1 MTIKAVQMNSF
12 GPASKVAYCAEL
24 PDPTSPEPDEIIVDI
39 AAFPINPA
47 DLLTIEGK
55 YAAKP
60 PLPYTPGAEAVGHV
74 SDVGSAIENFR
85 IGDLVMLLSREN
97 WTQKRKVKAAELLKI
112 DIDSDNLFQ
121 LAMLKVNPAT
131 AALMLRNYIELKP
144 GDWIIQDAAN
154 SGVGHCVIRLAA
166 KSGVKTINVV
176 RRENLITPLQAIG
189 ADAVLIGA
197 GNLAEQVNQIT
208 GGDGVRLA
216 IDAVAGKTSLEL
228 ASCLADGG
236 VMVNYG
242 MLSGEPC
249 MVMPDWIVFRHV
261 TLTGFWLAT
270 QLRDMP
276 REQIES
282 LYKELINDISN
293 GVLDVPIAATYSID
307 DIKDALEH
315 AGRENRS
322 GKVLVLPNDAA

>member
-1 MTIKAVQMNSF
+1 MNSF
-12 GPASKVAYCAEL
+12 GPASKVAYCVDL
-24 PDPTSPEPDEIIVDI
+24 PDPTPTEPDEIIVDV

-74 SDVGSAIENFR
+74 SEVGSAIDNFR

-112 DIDSDNLFQ
+112 NSESDDLLQF
-121 LAMLKVNPAT
+121 AMLKVNPAT
-131 AALMLRNYIELKP
+131 AALMLRNYVELRS

-166 KSGVKTINVV
+166 KSGIKTINVV
-176 RRENLITPLQAIG
+176 RREQLTSRLMEIG
-189 ADAVLIGA
+189 ADAVLVDT
-197 GNLAEQVNQIT
+197 GNLSEQVKRIT
-208 GGDGVRLA
+208 EGTGVRLA
-216 IDAVAGKTSLEL
+216 IDAVAGNTSLKL
-228 ASCLADGG
+228 AECLADGG

-249 MVMPDWIVFRHV
+249 MVQPDWIVFRHL

-282 LYKELINDISN
+282 LYRELIDDISQ
-293 GVLDVPIAATYSID
+293 GVLDVPIAATYNID
-307 DIKDALEH
+307 EIKDALEH
-315 AGRENRS
+315 ASREKRQ
-322 GKVLVLPNDAA
+322 GKILVLPNSHL

>member
-1 MTIKAVQMNSF
+1 MNNF
-12 GPASKVAYCAEL
+12 GPASKVAYCVEL
-24 PDPTSPEPDEIIVDI
+24 PDLTPPEPDEIIVDV

-74 SDVGSAIENFR
+74 SHVGSAIDNFR

-112 DIDSDNLFQ
+112 NSESDDLLQF
-121 LAMLKVNPAT
+121 AMLKVNPAT
-131 AALMLRNYIELKP
+131 AALMLRNYVELQS

-166 KSGVKTINVV
+166 KSGIKTINVV
-176 RRENLITPLQAIG
+176 RREQLTSPLMEIG
-189 ADAVLIGA
+189 ADAVLVDTD
-197 GNLAEQVNQIT
+197 NLSEQVKQIT
-208 GGDGVRLA
+208 EGAGVRLA
-216 IDAVAGKTSLEL
+216 IDAVAGNTSLQL
-228 ASCLADGG
+228 AECLADGG

-242 MLSGEPC
+242 MFSGEPC
-249 MVMPDWIVFRHV
+249 MVQPDWIVFRHL

-282 LYKELINDISN
+282 LYRELIDDISQ
-293 GVLDVPIAATYSID
+293 GVLDVPIAATYNID
-307 DIKDALEH
+307 EIKDALEH
-315 AGRENRS
+315 ASREKRQ
-322 GKVLVLPNDAA
+322 GKILVLPNSHL

>member
-12 GPASKVAYCAEL
+12 GPASEVAYCAEL

-74 SDVGSAIENFR
+74 SDVGSAVENFR

-112 DIDSDNLFQ
+112 DTESENLFQ

-131 AALMLRNYIELKP
+131 AALMLRNYVELKP

-176 RRENLITPLQAIG
+176 RRENLIAPLQGIG

-197 GNLAEQVNQIT
+197 DNLAGQVNQIT

-216 IDAVAGKTSLEL
+216 IDAVAGQTSLEL

-236 VMVNYG
+236 VMINYG

-249 MVMPDWIVFRHV
+249 MVMPDWIVFRHL

-282 LYKELINDISN
+282 LYKELINDISQ
-293 GVLDVPIAATYSID
+293 GVLDVPIAATYNID

>member
-12 GPASKVAYCAEL
+12 GPASEVAYCAEL

-74 SDVGSAIENFR
+74 SDVGSAVENFR

-112 DIDSDNLFQ
+112 DTESENLFQ

-131 AALMLRNYIELKP
+131 AALMLRNYVELKP

-176 RRENLITPLQAIG
+176 RRENLIAPLQGIG
-189 ADAVLIGA
+189 ADVVLA
-197 GNLAEQVNQIT
+197 GSDNLAGRVNQIT

-216 IDAVAGKTSLEL
+216 IDAVAGQTSLEL
-228 ASCLADGG
+228 ASCLVDGG

-249 MVMPDWIVFRHV
+249 MVMPDWIVFRHL

-282 LYKELINDISN
+282 LY
-293 GVLDVPIAATYSID
+293 
-307 DIKDALEH
+307 
-315 AGRENRS
+315 
-322 GKVLVLPNDAA
+322 